1 MAEGLSDS
9 TENAE
14 KELHHDEQAD
24 DDSECI
30 SENITKKKAAT
41 KRARPVTLN
50 KSYEHIYTVSDNLF
64 RFDQQRVPAQL
75 IDSDDDDDDN
85 DIVWQG
91 QLSPVKKPRR
101 PAMPKA
107 IYVSSDEE
115 KDDDVCIVGYKTPE
129 KQNTSIYSD
138 KSPSPPPSPP
148 PPSSVSVIVQP
159 RNRRTTKV
167 LRNVD
172 AAVDSIRRNAFQS
185 PLAQSPDDCF
195 IIGSPQEDKT
205 MKVKIRC
212 KLGVQRYD
220 MKMTDCFGVIM
231 KSLAEKLHV
240 DSERILLTLKDDS
253 IVAEDTPLST
263 NLQITD
269 IIDCVVVDVNAATS
283 DPNDVSESDNDYVQI
298 KVQGKDKS
306 KKIISIKRTD
316 PLERLMEEYSSWKQI
331 PRNKVTF
338 FFDGDKLFP
347 QNTPQDLDMETDDV
361 IDVMIT

>member
-1 MAEGLSDS
+1 
-9 TENAE
+9 
-14 KELHHDEQAD
+14 
-24 DDSECI
+24 
-30 SENITKKKAAT
+30 
-41 KRARPVTLN
+41 
-50 KSYEHIYTVSDNLF
+50 
-64 RFDQQRVPAQL
+64 
-75 IDSDDDDDDN
+75 
-85 DIVWQG
+85 
-91 QLSPVKKPRR
+91 
-101 PAMPKA
+101 
-107 IYVSSDEE
+107 
-115 KDDDVCIVGYKTPE
+115 
-129 KQNTSIYSD
+129 
-138 KSPSPPPSPP
+138 
-148 PPSSVSVIVQP
+148 
-159 RNRRTTKV
+159 
-167 LRNVD
+167 
-172 AAVDSIRRNAFQS
+172 
-185 PLAQSPDDCF
+185 
-195 IIGSPQEDKT
+195 

-220 MKMTDCFGVIM
+220 MKMTDRFGVIM
-231 KSLAEKLHV
+231 KSLAGKLNV

-338 FFDGDKLFP
+338 FFDGDKLSP